1 MRTVHRRA
9 GVFLVRRREVGAE
22 KSGVKKM
29 NNALLGRRHWIK
41 SFAWICCIGAVV
53 SFLCP
58 SAWAVPGGGG
68 VGGQARYKKYPG
80 TAEIVRVEKTAAADA
95 KKARASEGYEVWF
108 TFTPKGRVSNSLGKR
123 YLEQHPQHQFV
134 LGSSGW
140 CPGPKFLKKYGI
152 EKGRKFNATLM
163 VITSG
168 TSTPV
173 LIELDDVPNDDYFE
187 SSGS

>member
-1 MRTVHRRA
+1 
-9 GVFLVRRREVGAE
+9 
-22 KSGVKKM
+22 M
-29 NNALLGRRHWIK
+29 NKASLSLRSWAK
-41 SFAWICCIGAVV
+41 SFSWIFGIWVAV

-58 SAWAVPGGGG
+58 SAWAEGPLLGGGG
-68 VGGQARYKKYPG
+68 RGGQPRYKKYAG
-80 TAEIVRVEKTAAADA
+80 TAEIVRVEQTAAANA
-95 KKARASEGYEVWF
+95 KKAMASEGYEVWY
-108 TFTPKGRVSNSLGKR
+108 TFTPKGRVPNGLGKT
-123 YLEQHPQHQFV
+123 YLEQHKQHQFV

-152 EKGRKFNATLM
+152 EKGKKFAATLL
-163 VITSG
+163 VIKEG